1 MPCGPG
7 DAVTDPQ
14 QPAQRGALH
23 VAPRA
28 LDKIAGHAAAQVPGV
43 SRTGSGLGRLVGRGS
58 PRASSTV
65 AGETIRVG
73 MDVAVTWPHGA
84 AEVARG
90 VRTAVTSE
98 LAGLTGLSVAAVD
111 VTVSRFEQPADTS
124 GGRVE

>member
-1 MPCGPG
+1 
-7 DAVTDPQ
+7 
-14 QPAQRGALH
+14 
-23 VAPRA
+23 
-28 LDKIAGHAAAQVPGV
+28 
-43 SRTGSGLGRLVGRGS
+43 
-58 PRASSTV
+58 
-65 AGETIRVG
+65 

>member
-1 MPCGPG
+1 MPYGPD
-7 DAVTDPQ
+7 DAVTEPQ
-14 QPAQRGALH
+14 QPAGRGALH

-28 LDKIAGHAAAQVPGV
+28 LDKIAGHAAGQVLGV

-65 AGETIRVG
+65 AGDTVRVE

-90 VRTAVTSE
+90 VRTAVMSE
-98 LAGLTGLSVAAVD
+98 LARLTGLSVAAVD
-111 VTVSRFEQPADTS
+111 VTVSRFEQPAETG